1 MNGNHV
7 VTENANTNRI
17 EMMCCC
23 QMACMTIF
31 NANMVFFSYAYRCIA

>member
-7 VTENANTNRI
+7 KTARTNAN

-23 QMACMTIF
+23 QTVW
-31 NANMVFFSYAYRCIA
+31 NMVFFSYA